1 MKIKILGIIFSL
13 YMILTNIYYLR
24 INTNEYSNKKLL
36 ILTIGILISDLLFWS
51 FLNLVLK
58 RKHLIIIFFLIFLMF
73 VDLDRMA
80 VQLSTIYNDKL
91 LSDFMFANVV
101 GGIRLIYL
109 FISIYYFFFLSDTKN
124 WILRIIGFLN
134 IVTATLIFIEFDSAF
149 APLIRISIAALYIIY
164 LLFFSNNKIVIEEIK
179 QEEMNNEVEK
189 NDSSN

>member
-13 YMILTNIYYLR
+13 YMILANIYYLR
-24 INTNEYSNKKLL
+24 INTNDYSNKKLF
-36 ILTIGILISDLLFWS
+36 ILTFGIIISDLLFWS
-51 FLNLVLK
+51 FLNLTLK
-58 RKHLIIIFFLIFLMF
+58 RKHLIIIFFMIFLMF
-73 VDLDRMA
+73 VDIDRMA

-91 LSDFMFANVV
+91 LSDFMLANII
-101 GGIRLIYL
+101 GGMRLIYL

-124 WILRIIGFLN
+124 WLLRIIGFLN
-134 IVTATLIFIEFDSAF
+134 IVIRTLIFIEFDSAF

-164 LLFFSNNKIVIEEIK
+164 LLFFNNKIVREEIK

>member
-13 YMILTNIYYLR
+13 YMILANIYYLR
-24 INTNEYSNKKLL
+24 INTNDYSNKKLF
-36 ILTIGILISDLLFWS
+36 ILTFGIIISDLLFWS
-51 FLNLVLK
+51 FLNLTLK
-58 RKHLIIIFFLIFLMF
+58 RKHLIIIFFMIFLMF
-73 VDLDRMA
+73 VDIDRMA

-91 LSDFMFANVV
+91 LSDFMFANII
-101 GGIRLIYL
+101 GGMRLIYL

-124 WILRIIGFLN
+124 WLLRIIGFLN
-134 IVTATLIFIEFDSAF
+134 IVIGTLIFIEFDSAF

-164 LLFFSNNKIVIEEIK
+164 LLFFNNKIVREEIK